1 MPYTPVELRH
11 VRLGRVLFGFKREE
25 TRRLLDDVADSFE
38 DVWRD
43 RGELADKVEELER
56 TVEDFKQREH
66 LLSQTL
72 VTAERSA
79 AEAREAARREAEL
92 IVAEAHQEARSVL
105 RGAQRE
111 RERLVTEARR
121 VATLLR
127 SALGLVD
134 ESIRE
139 EGSEDV
145 WPERSDTR
153 EFAAIVVDDQHDA
166 GADDPRPDA
175 ADEPEAE
182 EHEQAQQP
190 EEPEPEPDPAPSR
203 DFNWG

>member
-11 VRLGRVLFGFKREE
+11 VRLGRALFGYRREE
-25 TRRLLDDVADSFE
+25 TQRLLDDVADSFE

-43 RGELADKVEELER
+43 RGELADKVEDLER
-56 TVEDFKQREH
+56 TLEEFKQREH

-139 EGSEDV
+139 DSGDV

-153 EFAAIVVDDQHDA
+153 EFAAIVVDDQ
-166 GADDPRPDA
+166 PDA
-175 ADEPEAE
+175 AGGEEPELEVGDEHEPEAAQE
-182 EHEQAQQP
+182 QEPVADEEPEHEQD
-190 EEPEPEPDPAPSR
+190 PEPDPAPS
-203 DFNWG
+203 